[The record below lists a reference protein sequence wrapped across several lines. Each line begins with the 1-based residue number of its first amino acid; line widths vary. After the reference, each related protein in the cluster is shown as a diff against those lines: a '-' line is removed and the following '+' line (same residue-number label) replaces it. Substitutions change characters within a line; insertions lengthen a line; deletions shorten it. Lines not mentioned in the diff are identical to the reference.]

1 MPQMKLSITRPD
13 RSWMVI
19 FCLAVLVLLIHV
31 LTAGNYE
38 LHRDAYLY
46 IAQGDHPAFGYWS
59 VPPLTAWLSKIFRIV
74 FGESSVAIRLLP
86 ALIGSASVIVI
97 AAAVRT
103 LGGKLPAILLA
114 TFSFIFSI
122 AYLRSNTLLQPV
134 SLDQFFWLLTFF
146 VLIKLLKT
154 GNTRY
159 WILLAVVLGFGFLT
173 KYSIVFLAAGIVPA
187 FLLSGQRK
195 LLWHRDV
202 LIALVTGLVIISP
215 NVWWQYQHNWVV
227 LYHMALL
234 KKYQLVH
241 VSIPGFFLAV
251 ILMNLNAFIVWL
263 AGLGFLLFHKDFRSY
278 RPLGI
283 TWVIAMGI
291 ILFLHG
297 KAYYTLGLYT
307 ILFSFGA
314 VEFEKYFWNRYRWLF
329 YANLIA
335 IPLIL
340 LPVLPLALPVL
351 SFKNLKSYCDK
362 LKAIGLDAPMVWE
375 NGKVYDI
382 PQDYA
387 DMTGWKEL
395 VEIVIKTYNS
405 LDKNQ
410 QQHTVI
416 YAENYGQ
423 AGAIHFYGKKKGLP
437 DPVSF
442 NGSFIFWAPDSLAG
456 LKYLI
461 YVNDETKDVE
471 RLFNN
476 VVKKGAVQDPYFREG
491 RLPVFL
497 CSDPK
502 DPSNRFYRNIVE
514 PIKNQFIRNYR

>member
-1 MPQMKLSITRPD
+1 
-13 RSWMVI
+13 
-19 FCLAVLVLLIHV
+19 
-31 LTAGNYE
+31 
-38 LHRDAYLY
+38 
-46 IAQGDHPAFGYWS
+46 
-59 VPPLTAWLSKIFRIV
+59 
-74 FGESSVAIRLLP
+74 
-86 ALIGSASVIVI
+86 
-97 AAAVRT
+97 
-103 LGGKLPAILLA
+103 
-114 TFSFIFSI
+114 
-122 AYLRSNTLLQPV
+122 
-134 SLDQFFWLLTFF
+134 
-146 VLIKLLKT
+146 
-154 GNTRY
+154 
-159 WILLAVVLGFGFLT
+159 
-173 KYSIVFLAAGIVPA
+173 
-187 FLLSGQRK
+187 
-195 LLWHRDV
+195 V

-263 AGLGFLLFHKDFRSY
+263 AGLGFLLFHKDFRRY
-278 RPLGI
+278 RSLGI
-283 TWVIAMGI
+283 AWVIAMGI

-307 ILFSFGA
+307 ILFAFGA
-314 VEFEKYFWNRYRWLF
+314 VEFEMYFWNRYRWLF

-362 LKAIGLDAPMVWE
+362 LKAIGLDAPMEWE

-395 VEIVIKTYNS
+395 AEIVIKTYNS

-514 PIKNQFIRNYR
+514 PIKKQFIRNYR